1 MPMVPAMYAKLAS
14 IALLAGTS
22 LLASCANASAA
33 GPPLPPAL
41 TEIAADQAAWA
52 AECERWD
59 KWDKPAP
66 PFRVHG
72 GTYYVGTCG
81 ISGIL
86 ITGDEGH
93 ILIDSGT
100 EAGADVI
107 AANIRSLGI
116 DPAAIDIL
124 LHSHEHFDHVGGH
137 AKMQALTNARV
148 VTSLAAAQV
157 LGTGTVSEDDPQYG
171 THEPMTPVA
180 ANTLVLDGEVISLG
194 NLELTAIETPG
205 HSPGA
210 LSWAWRSCEGSD
222 CRSLVYAD
230 SLSPVSREGYKF
242 SDHAAYLGN
251 YRQALGH
258 IAALDCEILLT
269 PHPSAS
275 DMERRIESGEGLVD
289 PAACQRYADGINAR
303 LDERLDSEMG
313 TAHGG

>member
-14 IALLAGTS
+14 IALLSGTA

-33 GPPLPPAL
+33 GPPAL

-52 AECERWD
+52 AQCERWD
-59 KWDKPAP
+59 EWDKPAP
-66 PFRVHG
+66 PFQVHAS
-72 GTYYVGTCG
+72 TYYVGTCG
-81 ISGIL
+81 ISAIL
-86 ITGDEGH
+86 ITGDDGH

-100 EAGADVI
+100 QAGADVI
-107 AANIRSLGI
+107 AANIRSLGF
-116 DPAAIDIL
+116 DLKDVRLL

-180 ANTLVLDGEVISLG
+180 ANTLVLNGEVITLG
-194 NLELTAIETPG
+194 SLELTAIETPG

-222 CRSLVYAD
+222 CRSVVYAD

-251 YRQALGH
+251 YRQALGRV
-258 IAALDCEILLT
+258 AALDCEILLT

-275 DMERRIESGEGLVD
+275 DMERRIESGKGLVD
-289 PAACQRYADGINAR
+289 PSACQRYADGINAR

>member
-1 MPMVPAMYAKLAS
+1 MYAKLAS
-14 IALLAGTS
+14 LALLAGTS
-22 LLASCANASAA
+22 LLASCANASAINS
-33 GPPLPPAL
+33 PAL
-41 TEIAADQAAWA
+41 TEIPADQAAWA

-59 KWDKPAP
+59 NWDKPAP
-66 PFRVHG
+66 PFQIHG

-81 ISGIL
+81 ISAIL

-137 AKMQALTNARV
+137 ATIQALTNARV
-148 VTSLAAAQV
+148 VTSLEAAEV
-157 LGTGTVSEDDPQYG
+157 LGSGIISEDDPQYG

-180 ANTLVLDGEVISLG
+180 ANTLVLDGEVITLG
-194 NLELTAIETPG
+194 SLELTAIETPG

-222 CRSLVYAD
+222 CRSIVYAD

-251 YRQALGH
+251 YRQALGRV
-258 IAALDCEILLT
+258 AALDCEILLT

-275 DMERRIESGEGLVD
+275 DMVRRIESGNGLVD
-289 PAACQRYADGINAR
+289 PSACQRYADSINTR

-313 TAHGG
+313 APNGG